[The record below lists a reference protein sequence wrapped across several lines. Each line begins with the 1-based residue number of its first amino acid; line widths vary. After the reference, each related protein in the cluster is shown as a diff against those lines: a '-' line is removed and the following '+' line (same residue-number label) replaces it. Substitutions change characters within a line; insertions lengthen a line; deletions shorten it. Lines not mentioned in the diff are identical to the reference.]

1 MLQDIVNNLAPIV
14 ILLVCLGCSEARLA
28 RKRHM
33 AADLRERIEVA
44 DRCVQ
49 LAADLEDRNQAI
61 ARLREDAETTS
72 STVQSVTCRRSLT
85 SDPSST
91 RAWRAS
97 SQAAAPCV
105 RRSERTASSC
115 SAMQGASPGAG
126 VPVDVMVRN

>member
-1 MLQDIVNNLAPIV
+1 MLRDIVNNLAPIV
-14 ILLVCLGCSEARLA
+14 SLLIFLGCREARLA

-33 AADLRERIEVA
+33 AGLREFFEVA

-49 LAADLEDRNQAI
+49 LAADLEDRDQAI
-61 ARLREDAETTS
+61 ARLREDGETTS
-72 STVQSVTCRRSLT
+72 STVRSVTCRRSLT
-85 SDPSST
+85 AHPSST

-97 SQAAAPCV
+97 SQAASPCV
-105 RRSERTASSC
+105 RRSERTASSH

>member
-14 ILLVCLGCSEARLA
+14 ILLICLGCSEARLA

-33 AADLRERIEVA
+33 ADLGERIEVA

-49 LAADLEDRNQAI
+49 LEADLEDRDQAI

>member
-14 ILLVCLGCSEARLA
+14 IPRICLGCSEASLA

-33 AADLRERIEVA
+33 SGLREFIEVE

-49 LAADLEDRNQAI
+49 LAAGPEDRDQAI
-61 ARLREDAETTS
+61 ARLREGAETTS

-85 SDPSST
+85 SHPSST

-105 RRSERTASSC
+105 RRSERSVSSC
-115 SAMQGASPGAG
+115 SATLGESPGAE
-126 VPVDVMVRN
+126 VPVDAMVRN

>member
-1 MLQDIVNNLAPIV
+1 MLQNIVNNLAPIV
-14 ILLVCLGCSEARLA
+14 ILLICLGCSEARLA

-33 AADLRERIEVA
+33 AGLREFIEVA
-44 DRCVQ
+44 DRCVE
-49 LAADLEDRNQAI
+49 LEADLEDRDQAI

-85 SDPSST
+85 SHPSST